1 MFIKYD
7 EYELNNFFE
16 NEPISIGDVSSGEF
30 IYSYIECDF
39 KLVMTVLVYEQ
50 IVSIAIS
57 YSKKTI
63 CNIKIAE
70 IDRIESGDDVLYIYT
85 KENKVY
91 VLKKKPIVG
100 LIQEQ

>member
-16 NEPISIGDVSSGEF
+16 KEPISIGNVSSGEF
-30 IYSYIECDF
+30 IYSYMDCDF

-57 YSKKTI
+57 YCKKTI
-63 CNIKIAE
+63 CNIKIAG
-70 IDRIESGDDVLYIYT
+70 IDRIESGDDALYIYT
-85 KENKVY
+85 NENKVY

-100 LIQEQ
+100 LIQE